1 MVEQAVNFTTI
12 SPDPGESVTS
22 FYKKAGYGSLDEFVA
37 APINKGKIRFD
48 KDNVPYVL
56 AGVDY
61 HVVQKEEPGIVPAN
75 NNISDED
82 LLIEKAL
89 EQKEQPVEDYSK
101 GKFTGAGIDVSLEGE
116 GDLDTAERDFT
127 RGIVTEKRPGTYSV
141 DITKGDTDVAISE
154 AAQFAEGGK
163 TEGGVTLEP
172 TQKEVEV
179 TPVITGDEVAAIPEG
194 SPATTVSATNLDK
207 VEPPGKDI
215 PPPEDELLRLQALY
229 KPLGTGKEIYDGVIN
244 KIKTTELPNTFDAK
258 ELYQQLAED
267 AERDTKKIDDQI
279 AKIAKEEIT
288 PTFDGWNKFL
298 AVLGAAMGAYG
309 SAMTGTPNY
318 ALQIMNKAIDADQ
331 EQFLASKEIRTKT
344 LLDQRQAVLQRRSD
358 LLQLGINQADRM
370 LSIAQQQQDNE
381 IAVANMEAVKLGLE
395 NAAIEAHNEQIT
407 ERIDVYTTRIAAKLV
422 ADTAK
427 SKDERER
434 RIEPVTLKDGKGDLI
449 DMPEFLAKTKEEGA
463 ELRKTSGFGTQIQ
476 DVLNKL
482 DALSDETNNLPKSAL
497 LPAVISETRNKVKAL
512 ANELIIKL
520 KDFYGMGANFTE
532 YEQSLIQALT
542 PTDAWLEK
550 WGMWKVKS
558 NNLRDTIVR
567 THRSMAAAQGAGF
580 AQMPNAA
587 NKKKL
592 GPGMKTGVSK

>member
-1 MVEQAVNFTTI
+1 MEYTVQPRDTLTSIARDNNTTPQAIAEASGIVDINKI
-12 SPDPGESVTS
+12 SVGQILSVPD
-22 FYKKAGYGSLDEFVA
+22 
-37 APINKGKIRFD
+37 APIE
-48 KDNVPYVL
+48 
-56 AGVDY
+56 
-61 HVVQKEEPGIVPAN
+61 EEPGIVPAN

-82 LLIEKAL
+82 LLIEQAL
-89 EQKEQPVEDYSK
+89 EQKEQPVEDYSE
-101 GKFTGAGIDVSLEGE
+101 GKFTAPGIDVSLEGE

-127 RGIVTEKRPGTYSV
+127 RGIVTEKAPGTYNV

-154 AAQFAEGGK
+154 ASQFAEGGV
-163 TEGGVTLEP
+163 TEGGVALAP
-172 TQKEVEV
+172 TPKEVEV
-179 TPVITGDEVAAIPEG
+179 TPVITGDEVAAVPEG
-194 SPATTVSATNLDK
+194 SPATTVSTTTLDK
-207 VEPPGKDI
+207 VEPPSKDI
-215 PPPEDELLRLQALY
+215 PPLEDELLRLQALY

-244 KIKTTELPNTFDAK
+244 NLKTIQLPTDFDAK
-258 ELYQQLAED
+258 ILYQELAAD

-279 AKIAKEEIT
+279 AKFAKEEIT
-288 PTFDGWNKFL
+288 ATFTGWNKFM

-370 LSIAQQQQDNE
+370 LAIAQDQQDNE
-381 IAVANMEAVKLGLE
+381 IKVANMEAVKLGLE
-395 NAAIEAHNEQIT
+395 NAAKEAHNEQIT
-407 ERIDVYTTRIAAKLV
+407 NLIEVYTEKVAAKLV
-422 ADTAK
+422 ADKAK

-434 RIEPVTLKDGKGDLI
+434 RIEAVTLKDGKGELI
-449 DMPEFLAKTKEEGA
+449 DMPAFLAKTPKEGA

-482 DALSDETNNLPKSAL
+482 DALSDETGKLPLAAMGPKA
-497 LPAVISETRNKVKAL
+497 ISETRTKVAAL

-520 KDFYGMGANFTE
+520 KDFYGMGANFTV
-532 YEQSLIQALT
+532 YEQELIQALT
-542 PTDAWLEK
+542 PTDKWLEK

-580 AQMPNAA
+580 TEMPNAA
-587 NKKKL
+587 DKKKL
-592 GPGMKTGVSK
+592 GPGMKAGVSK

>member
-1 MVEQAVNFTTI
+1 MEYTVQPRDTLTSIARDNNTTPQAIAEASGIVDINKI
-12 SPDPGESVTS
+12 SVGQILSVPD
-22 FYKKAGYGSLDEFVA
+22 
-37 APINKGKIRFD
+37 APIE
-48 KDNVPYVL
+48 
-56 AGVDY
+56 
-61 HVVQKEEPGIVPAN
+61 EEPGIVPAN

-82 LLIEKAL
+82 LLIEQAL
-89 EQKEQPVEDYSK
+89 EQKEQPVEDYSE
-101 GKFTGAGIDVSLEGE
+101 GKFTAPGIDVSLEGE

-127 RGIVTEKRPGTYSV
+127 RGIVTEKAPGTYNV

-154 AAQFAEGGK
+154 ASQFAEGGV
-163 TEGGVTLEP
+163 TEGGVALAP
-172 TQKEVEV
+172 TPKEVEV
-179 TPVITGDEVAAIPEG
+179 TPVITGDEVAAVPEG
-194 SPATTVSATNLDK
+194 SPATTVSTTTLDK
-207 VEPPGKDI
+207 VEPPSKDI
-215 PPPEDELLRLQALY
+215 PPLENELLRLQALY

-244 KIKTTELPNTFDAK
+244 NIKTIQLPTDFDAK
-258 ELYQQLAED
+258 ILYQELAAD

-279 AKIAKEEIT
+279 AKFAKEEIT
-288 PTFDGWNKFL
+288 ATFTGWNKFM

-370 LSIAQQQQDNE
+370 LAIAQDQQDNE
-381 IAVANMEAVKLGLE
+381 IKVANMEAVKLGLE
-395 NAAIEAHNEQIT
+395 NAAKEAHNEQIT
-407 ERIDVYTTRIAAKLV
+407 NLIEVYTEKVAAKLV
-422 ADTAK
+422 ADKAK

-434 RIEPVTLKDGKGDLI
+434 RIEAVTLKDGKGELI
-449 DMPEFLAKTKEEGA
+449 DMPAFLAKTPKEGA

-482 DALSDETNNLPKSAL
+482 DALSDETGKLPLAAMGPKA
-497 LPAVISETRNKVKAL
+497 ISETRTKVAAL

-520 KDFYGMGANFTE
+520 KDFYGMGANFTV
-532 YEQSLIQALT
+532 YEQELIQALT
-542 PTDAWLEK
+542 PTDKWLEK

-567 THRSMAAAQGAGF
+567 THKSMAAAQGAGF
-580 AQMPNAA
+580 TQMPNAA
-587 NKKKL
+587 DKKKL
-592 GPGMKTGVSK
+592 GPGMKAGVSK

>member
-1 MVEQAVNFTTI
+1 MEYTVQPRDTLTSIARDNNTTPQAIAEASGIVDINKI
-12 SPDPGESVTS
+12 SVGQILSVPD
-22 FYKKAGYGSLDEFVA
+22 
-37 APINKGKIRFD
+37 APIE
-48 KDNVPYVL
+48 
-56 AGVDY
+56 
-61 HVVQKEEPGIVPAN
+61 EEPGIVPAN

-82 LLIEKAL
+82 LLIEQAL
-89 EQKEQPVEDYSK
+89 EQKEQPVEDYSE
-101 GKFTGAGIDVSLEGE
+101 GKFTAPGIDVSLEGE

-127 RGIVTEKRPGTYSV
+127 RGIVTEKAPGTYNV

-154 AAQFAEGGK
+154 ASQFAEGGV
-163 TEGGVTLEP
+163 TEGGVALAP
-172 TQKEVEV
+172 TPKEVEV
-179 TPVITGDEVAAIPEG
+179 TPVITGDEVAAVPEG
-194 SPATTVSATNLDK
+194 SPATTVSTTTLDK
-207 VEPPGKDI
+207 VEPPSKDI
-215 PPPEDELLRLQALY
+215 PPLEDELLRLQALY

-244 KIKTTELPNTFDAK
+244 NIKTIQLPTDFDAK
-258 ELYQQLAED
+258 ILYQELAAD

-279 AKIAKEEIT
+279 AKFAKEEIT
-288 PTFDGWNKFL
+288 ATFTGWNKFM

-370 LSIAQQQQDNE
+370 LAIAQDQQDNE
-381 IAVANMEAVKLGLE
+381 IKVANMEAVKLGLE
-395 NAAIEAHNEQIT
+395 NAAKEAHNEQIT
-407 ERIDVYTTRIAAKLV
+407 NLIEVYTEKVAAKLV
-422 ADTAK
+422 ADKAK

-434 RIEPVTLKDGKGDLI
+434 RIEAVTLKDGKGELI
-449 DMPEFLAKTKEEGA
+449 DMPAFLAKTPKEGA

-482 DALSDETNNLPKSAL
+482 DALSDETGKLPLAAMGPKA
-497 LPAVISETRNKVKAL
+497 ISETRTKVAAL

-520 KDFYGMGANFTE
+520 KDFYGMGANFTV
-532 YEQSLIQALT
+532 YEQELIQALT
-542 PTDAWLEK
+542 PTDKWLEK

-567 THRSMAAAQGAGF
+567 THKSMAAAQGAGF
-580 AQMPNAA
+580 TQMPNAA
-587 NKKKL
+587 DKKKL
-592 GPGMKTGVSK
+592 GPGMKAGVSK

>member
-1 MVEQAVNFTTI
+1 MEYTVQPRDTLTSIARDNNTTPQAIAEASGIVDINKI
-12 SPDPGESVTS
+12 SVGQILSVPD
-22 FYKKAGYGSLDEFVA
+22 
-37 APINKGKIRFD
+37 APIE
-48 KDNVPYVL
+48 
-56 AGVDY
+56 
-61 HVVQKEEPGIVPAN
+61 EEPGIVPAN

-82 LLIEKAL
+82 LLIEQAL
-89 EQKEQPVEDYSK
+89 EQKEQPVEDYSE
-101 GKFTGAGIDVSLEGE
+101 GKFTAPGIDVSLEGE

-127 RGIVTEKRPGTYSV
+127 RGIVTEKAPGTYNV

-154 AAQFAEGGK
+154 ASQFAEGGV
-163 TEGGVTLEP
+163 TEGGVALAP
-172 TQKEVEV
+172 KPKEVEV
-179 TPVITGDEVAAIPEG
+179 TPVITGDEVAAVPEG
-194 SPATTVSATNLDK
+194 SPATTVSTTTLDK
-207 VEPPGKDI
+207 VEPPSKDI
-215 PPPEDELLRLQALY
+215 PPLEDELLRLQALY

-244 KIKTTELPNTFDAK
+244 NLKTIQLPTDFDAK
-258 ELYQQLAED
+258 ILYQELAAD

-279 AKIAKEEIT
+279 AKFAKEEIT
-288 PTFDGWNKFL
+288 ATFTGWNKFM

-370 LSIAQQQQDNE
+370 LAIAQDQQDNE
-381 IAVANMEAVKLGLE
+381 IKVANMEAVKLGLE
-395 NAAIEAHNEQIT
+395 NAAKEAHNEQIT
-407 ERIDVYTTRIAAKLV
+407 NLIEVYTEKVAAKLV
-422 ADTAK
+422 ADKAK

-434 RIEPVTLKDGKGDLI
+434 RIEAVTLKDGKGELI
-449 DMPEFLAKTKEEGA
+449 DMPAFLAKTPKEGA

-482 DALSDETNNLPKSAL
+482 DALSDETGKLPLAAMGPKA
-497 LPAVISETRNKVKAL
+497 ISETRTKVAAL

-520 KDFYGMGANFTE
+520 KDFYGMGANFTV
-532 YEQSLIQALT
+532 YEQELIQALT
-542 PTDAWLEK
+542 PTDKWLEK

-580 AQMPNAA
+580 TEMPNAA
-587 NKKKL
+587 DKKKL
-592 GPGMKTGVSK
+592 GPGMKAGVSK

>member
-1 MVEQAVNFTTI
+1 MEYTVQPRDTLTSIARDNNTTPQAIAEASGIVDINKI
-12 SPDPGESVTS
+12 SVGQILSVPD
-22 FYKKAGYGSLDEFVA
+22 
-37 APINKGKIRFD
+37 APIE
-48 KDNVPYVL
+48 
-56 AGVDY
+56 
-61 HVVQKEEPGIVPAN
+61 EEPGIVPAN

-82 LLIEKAL
+82 LLIEQAL
-89 EQKEQPVEDYSK
+89 EQKEQPVEDYSE
-101 GKFTGAGIDVSLEGE
+101 GKFTAPGIDVSLEGE

-127 RGIVTEKRPGTYSV
+127 RGIVTEKAPGTYNV

-154 AAQFAEGGK
+154 ASQFAEGGV
-163 TEGGVTLEP
+163 TEGGVALAP
-172 TQKEVEV
+172 TPKEVEV
-179 TPVITGDEVAAIPEG
+179 TPVITGDEVAAVPEG
-194 SPATTVSATNLDK
+194 SPATTVSTTTLDK
-207 VEPPGKDI
+207 VEPPSKDI
-215 PPPEDELLRLQALY
+215 PPLEDELLRLQALY

-244 KIKTTELPNTFDAK
+244 NIKTIQLPTDFDAK
-258 ELYQQLAED
+258 ILYQELAAD

-279 AKIAKEEIT
+279 AKFAKEEIT
-288 PTFDGWNKFL
+288 ATFTGWDKFM

-370 LSIAQQQQDNE
+370 LAIAQDQQDNE
-381 IAVANMEAVKLGLE
+381 IKVANMEAVKLGLE
-395 NAAIEAHNEQIT
+395 NAAKEAHNEQIT
-407 ERIDVYTTRIAAKLV
+407 NLIEVYTEKVAAKLV
-422 ADTAK
+422 ADKAK

-434 RIEPVTLKDGKGDLI
+434 RIEAVTLKDGKGELI
-449 DMPEFLAKTKEEGA
+449 DMPAFLAKTPKEGA

-482 DALSDETNNLPKSAL
+482 DALSDETGKLPLAAMGPKA
-497 LPAVISETRNKVKAL
+497 ISETRTKVAAL

-520 KDFYGMGANFTE
+520 KDFYGMGANFTV
-532 YEQSLIQALT
+532 YEQELIQALT
-542 PTDAWLEK
+542 PTDKWLEK

-580 AQMPNAA
+580 TEMPNAA
-587 NKKKL
+587 DKKKL
-592 GPGMKTGVSK
+592 GPGMKAGVSK

>member
-1 MVEQAVNFTTI
+1 MEYTVQPRDTLTSIARDNNTTPQAIAEASGIVDINKI
-12 SPDPGESVTS
+12 SVGQILSVPD
-22 FYKKAGYGSLDEFVA
+22 
-37 APINKGKIRFD
+37 APIE
-48 KDNVPYVL
+48 
-56 AGVDY
+56 
-61 HVVQKEEPGIVPAN
+61 EEPGIVPAN

-82 LLIEKAL
+82 LLIEQAL
-89 EQKEQPVEDYSK
+89 EQKEQPVEDYSE
-101 GKFTGAGIDVSLEGE
+101 GKFTAPGIDVSLEGE

-127 RGIVTEKRPGTYSV
+127 RGIVTEKAPGTYNV

-154 AAQFAEGGK
+154 ASQFAEGGV
-163 TEGGVTLEP
+163 TEGGVALAP
-172 TQKEVEV
+172 TPKEVEV
-179 TPVITGDEVAAIPEG
+179 TPVITGDEVAAVPEG
-194 SPATTVSATNLDK
+194 SPATTVSTTTLDK
-207 VEPPGKDI
+207 VEPPSKDI
-215 PPPEDELLRLQALY
+215 PPLEDELLRLQALY

-244 KIKTTELPNTFDAK
+244 NIKTIQLPTDFDAK
-258 ELYQQLAED
+258 ILYQELAAD

-279 AKIAKEEIT
+279 AKFAKEEIT
-288 PTFDGWNKFL
+288 ATFTGWNKFM

-370 LSIAQQQQDNE
+370 LAIAQDQQDNE
-381 IAVANMEAVKLGLE
+381 IKVANMEAVKLGLE
-395 NAAIEAHNEQIT
+395 NAAKEAHNEQIT
-407 ERIDVYTTRIAAKLV
+407 NLIEVYTEKVAAKLV
-422 ADTAK
+422 ADKAK

-434 RIEPVTLKDGKGDLI
+434 RIEAVTLKDGKGELI
-449 DMPEFLAKTKEEGA
+449 DMPAFLAKTPKEGA

-482 DALSDETNNLPKSAL
+482 DALSDETGKLPLAAMGPKA
-497 LPAVISETRNKVKAL
+497 ISETRTKVAAL

-520 KDFYGMGANFTE
+520 KDFYGMGANFTV
-532 YEQSLIQALT
+532 YEQELIQALT
-542 PTDAWLEK
+542 PTDKWLEK

-580 AQMPNAA
+580 TEMPNAA
-587 NKKKL
+587 DKKKL
-592 GPGMKTGVSK
+592 GPGMKAGVSK

>member
-1 MVEQAVNFTTI
+1 MEYTVQPRDTLTSIARDNNTTPQAIAEASGIVDINKI
-12 SPDPGESVTS
+12 SVGQILSVPD
-22 FYKKAGYGSLDEFVA
+22 
-37 APINKGKIRFD
+37 APIE
-48 KDNVPYVL
+48 
-56 AGVDY
+56 
-61 HVVQKEEPGIVPAN
+61 EEPGIVPAN

-82 LLIEKAL
+82 LLIEQAL
-89 EQKEQPVEDYSK
+89 EQKEQPVEDYSE
-101 GKFTGAGIDVSLEGE
+101 GKFTAPGIDVSLEGE

-127 RGIVTEKRPGTYSV
+127 RGIVTEKAPGTYNV

-154 AAQFAEGGK
+154 ASQFAEGGV
-163 TEGGVTLEP
+163 TEGGVALAP
-172 TQKEVEV
+172 TPKEVEV
-179 TPVITGDEVAAIPEG
+179 TPVITGDEVAAVPEG
-194 SPATTVSATNLDK
+194 SPATTVSTTTLDK
-207 VEPPGKDI
+207 VEPPSKDI
-215 PPPEDELLRLQALY
+215 PPLEDELLRLQALY

-244 KIKTTELPNTFDAK
+244 NIKTIQLPTDFDAK
-258 ELYQQLAED
+258 ILYQELAAD

-279 AKIAKEEIT
+279 AKFAKEEIT
-288 PTFDGWNKFL
+288 ATFTGWDKFM

-370 LSIAQQQQDNE
+370 LAIAQDQQDNE
-381 IAVANMEAVKLGLE
+381 IKVANMEAVKLGLE
-395 NAAIEAHNEQIT
+395 NAAKEAHNEQIT
-407 ERIDVYTTRIAAKLV
+407 NLIEVYTEKVAAKLV
-422 ADTAK
+422 ADKAK

-434 RIEPVTLKDGKGDLI
+434 RIEAVTLKDGKGELI
-449 DMPEFLAKTKEEGA
+449 DMPAFLAKTPKEGA

-482 DALSDETNNLPKSAL
+482 DALSDETGKLPLAAMGPKA
-497 LPAVISETRNKVKAL
+497 ISETRTKVAAL

-520 KDFYGMGANFTE
+520 KDFYGMGANFTV
-532 YEQSLIQALT
+532 YEQELIQALT
-542 PTDAWLEK
+542 PTDKWLEK

-580 AQMPNAA
+580 TQMPNAA
-587 NKKKL
+587 DKKKL
-592 GPGMKTGVSK
+592 GPGMKAGVSK